1 MVAKWSV
8 IAAFPHIPIPLSG
21 LGITTQEKLPPNI
34 GFSSSSSIL
43 PNLQQDGMRNISEK
57 RKIKTKNRNTENC
70 LARFSLPLPTIATH
84 SARVAGSAAEKS
96 NIAHCYLSA
105 PCACRMRE
113 EKKREKK
120 EEEKT
125 PTQTRGSTIALPLLS
140 SSQQQR
146 GEGAASSRCMSR
158 CLGE

>member
-8 IAAFPHIPIPLSG
+8 IAAFPHIPIPSSS
-21 LGITTQEKLPPNI
+21 LGIMTQEKLPPRV
-34 GFSSSSSIL
+34 GPSSSSSIL
-43 PNLQQDGMRNISEK
+43 PSLLQDGMRNISEK

-120 EEEKT
+120 RKEKNSHANKGQHDST
-125 PTQTRGSTIALPLLS
+125 PS
-140 SSQQQR
+140 SFQQS
-146 GEGAASSRCMSR
+146 AAAR
-158 CLGE
+158 